1 MRIFREAQ
9 KIKSGERYF
18 LKNYPSMANNSITD
32 VFFDLDHTL
41 WDFDRNSGL
50 AFERVFRKHNIELD
64 LSDFL
69 KEYEPI
75 NLYYWKQY
83 REETITKE
91 ELRRGRLME
100 AFSFFKISMTL
111 QKIDL
116 LATSYIEELPGDNYL
131 FENTF
136 EILDYL
142 ETKYRLHIITNG
154 FGEVQHLKLRNSGI
168 QKYFDTV
175 TTSEDA
181 GIKKPHPFIFQTAL
195 KKASVTPNCSIM
207 IGDSLEA
214 DIVGAR
220 NAGMHTLFFN
230 YRNEM
235 IKSPCSSINK
245 LLEIKNH
252 L

>member
-1 MRIFREAQ
+1 MT
-9 KIKSGERYF
+9 
-18 LKNYPSMANNSITD
+18 NNSITD

-41 WDFDRNSGL
+41 WDFDKNSRL
-50 AFERVFRKHNIELD
+50 AFERVFRSHNIEIN
-64 LSDFL
+64 LSDFI

-75 NLYYWKQY
+75 NLHYWKKY
-83 REETITKE
+83 REETISKE

-100 AFSFFKISMTL
+100 TFSSLKISLTL
-111 QKIDL
+111 LKIDL
-116 LATSYIEELPGDNYL
+116 LATSYIEELPVDNYL
-131 FENTF
+131 FENAF

-142 ETKYRLHIITNG
+142 ATKYKLHIITNG
-154 FGEVQHLKLRNSGI
+154 FEQVQQLKLRNSGI

-181 GIKKPHPFIFQTAL
+181 GIKKPHPYIFQTAL
-195 KKASVTPNCSIM
+195 KKASVAPNCSIM

-220 NAGMHTLFFN
+220 NAGMHALFFN
-230 YRNEM
+230 YRNEV
-235 IKSPCSSINK
+235 IDSSCSSINK
-245 LLEIKNH
+245 LLEIKNF